1 MPYLRGMKMI
11 QDPKIKIYKKI
22 CSKLPLIPSYNG
34 FHGSVKITG
43 IRKYQRW
50 NLESHPLYEDL
61 HTYQFDVEV
70 HGKIH
75 AVYSGNH
82 LSWWGSEIQ
91 KDGQFSSRKLKLRIF
106 SIRSEHCANCTSG
119 WLMFAWQYLCFFL
132 FII

>member
-1 MPYLRGMKMI
+1 MKMI

-75 AVYSGNH
+75 AVYSGND

-91 KDGQFSSRKLKLRIF
+91 KDEQFSSRKFNKILKER
-106 SIRSEHCANCTSG
+106 
-119 WLMFAWQYLCFFL
+119 FL
-132 FII
+132 KKDVLTRAKLLGMDVDYWNVKIVKIKWV